1 MLCSGPDAFPESYG
15 ISKVNGGCRNLLWST
30 SLIKEKKKKERKEKR
45 VILMT
50 NDYAF
55 ADVVYETDVFTKE

>member
-30 SLIKEKKKKERKEKR
+30 SLIKERKKKEKK
-45 VILMT
+45 

-55 ADVVYETDVFTKE
+55 ADVAYETDVFTEESGNI